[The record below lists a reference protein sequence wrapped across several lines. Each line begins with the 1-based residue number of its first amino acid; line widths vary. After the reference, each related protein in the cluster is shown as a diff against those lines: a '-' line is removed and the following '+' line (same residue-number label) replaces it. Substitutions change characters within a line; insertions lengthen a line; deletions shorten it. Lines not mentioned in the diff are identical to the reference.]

1 MIQGKRRRGRRTW
14 PQRLL
19 ISFNILLVVLALLG
33 AGALSLVRYEV
44 NQIPVIEVSEHLAP
58 TLSPDEP
65 RNFLIIGTDSAQRLD
80 PNDPANNDREY
91 LGDSKRADVIMI
103 LRVVPTEEEA
113 YLLSIPRDTYVELA
127 PSGSNGRI
135 NEALALPEG
144 PAALIDTIKLNYGI
158 DLNNYVQVD
167 FRGFRDLVEVLDGVP
182 IYLETPVRD
191 RTTGLLIEEAGC
203 VTMEP
208 FQALAY
214 ARSRS
219 FQYQDENG
227 AWRTDPTGD
236 LGRMHRQQD
245 FLRSALHR
253 AVERGVRNP
262 ATALEMLNV
271 AQQAVL
277 TDNTLSV
284 GELLDVGNRFRT
296 FNPDDLQTF
305 VLPTVS
311 NPLGGVAYQE
321 VVEGEAEPILDLFR
335 GSTTTTEVR
344 PETIR
349 VEVLNGTGV
358 GGQAS
363 EVSEDLVAAGFSV
376 GSTGDAE
383 SLDHERTTIQY
394 SSGHFEEALLV
405 ARHLDA
411 DVAFEE
417 VGEIADAEVILTT
430 GQDYGSILAEPR
442 PVEDFDYATTTTA
455 PPEEAAP
462 GSGAAAAGAPASTTV
477 PVEEGVVV
485 PTGTEEEK
493 ASCR

>member
-1 MIQGKRRRGRRTW
+1 M
-14 PQRLL
+14 
-19 ISFNILLVVLALLG
+19 VLALLG

-58 TLSPDEP
+58 TLSPDQP

-80 PNDPANNDREY
+80 PDDPANVDRDY

-103 LRVVPTEEEA
+103 LRIVPTEEQA
-113 YLLSIPRDTYVELA
+113 YLLSIPRDTYAELA

-135 NEALALPEG
+135 NEALAQPEG
-144 PAALIDTIKLNYGI
+144 AAALIDTIKLNYGI
-158 DLNNYVQVD
+158 DINNYVQVD

-182 IYLETPVRD
+182 MYLETPVRD
-191 RTTGLLIEEAGC
+191 RTTGLLIEDTGC
-203 VTMEP
+203 VTMDP

-219 FQYQDENG
+219 FQYQDEDG

-236 LGRMHRQQD
+236 LGRIHRQQD
-245 FLRSALHR
+245 FLRNALHR
-253 AVERGVRNP
+253 AVEKGVRNP
-262 ATALEMLNV
+262 ATALDMLNV

-284 GELLDVGNRFRT
+284 GDLLDVGNRFRT
-296 FNPDDLQTF
+296 FNPDDLETF
-305 VLPTVS
+305 VLPTVA
-311 NPLGGVAYQE
+311 NPIGGVAYQE
-321 VVEGEAEPILDLFR
+321 VVEAEAEAILDVFR

-344 PETIR
+344 PETVR
-349 VEVLNGTGV
+349 VDVMNGTGV

-363 EVSEDLVAAGFSV
+363 EVSEELVAAGFSV

-383 SLDHERTTIQY
+383 SLDHLRTTVQY
-394 SSGHFEEALLV
+394 SPGHFEEALLV
-405 ARHLDA
+405 ARHVDA
-411 DVAFEE
+411 DVLFEE
-417 VGEIADAEVILTT
+417 VGEIAEAEVVLIT
-430 GQDYGSILAEPR
+430 GQDYGSVLAQPR
-442 PVEDFDYATTTTA
+442 PVEDFAYATTTTA

-462 GSGAAAAGAPASTTV
+462 GSDSEAEAAPTSTV